1 VHTAAAGAFGM
12 PEGTLSALLADV
24 SSAPVPERIKP
35 LLQYLGKLILT
46 PAKITQRTLRRC
58 WQQGGKKG
66 LHDAVAVCGL
76 FNLVNRLA
84 EGLGIRRA
92 RTTSSPRPAGPP
104 KPGTQS

>member
-1 VHTAAAGAFGM
+1 VHAAAAGAFGM

-24 SSAPVPERIKP
+24 SSAPVPERIRP

-58 WQQGGKKG
+58 WQQGGKKRAAG
-66 LHDAVAVCGL
+66 RGGGVRAVQPREPAG
-76 FNLVNRLA
+76 
-84 EGLGIRRA
+84 RRA
-92 RTTSSPRPAGPP
+92 GHPAGEDYFITAAGPP